1 MHQGATYFARLQ
13 VDTLMLWHTVPP
25 QADGVPVPQAAVI
38 ERNLRLFQ
46 NFSTS
51 ECQAVRVAR
60 QLVVRE
66 WVRRFRITPI
76 TNEWK
81 IVSSARLTGRGGS
94 NRTGGAGFNKRK
106 EGGTLEDR
114 KRVREERKEAP
125 PRVDIVDNFGILCA
139 ESLVHVV
146 LATDC
151 NAAVQLSAL
160 HSVICAD

>member
-1 MHQGATYFARLQ
+1 MMARL
-13 VDTLMLWHTVPP
+13 TLQGCRFVPSCSGTACLRKLTVRRCS
-25 QADGVPVPQAAVI
+25 QAAVI

-46 NFSTS
+46 DFSTS
-51 ECQAVRVAR
+51 ECEAVRVAR

-66 WVRRFRITPI
+66 WVGRFRITRI
-76 TNEWK
+76 QNEWK
-81 IVSSARLTGRGGS
+81 IVQSARLTGRGGS

-106 EGGTLEDR
+106 EGGNLAEW